1 MRGRP
6 WRLSFLAVSAVVV
19 AGMWAAPA
27 QATHNQ
33 DQHSPQAK
41 ALANIPRSSDFRW
54 NDPARGRAF
63 QSDLAFEG
71 HLAIAG
77 NYNGLRVIDIADPAR
92 PKVLRDVWC
101 PGPQNDVSIWGDV
114 IVASVDDVLTSPACG
129 SLRAVPQTDPNGWE
143 GLRLFSLKQV
153 LAAQPD
159 ADGFTRV
166 QPVGSVF
173 TKCGSHTHTGIPDG
187 DRVIVYVS
195 SYSLRSGPRC
205 GPENAATYGYDPYHR
220 QISVVEVPLANPAAA
235 RVIGEPKVQMPLFT
249 DLVPFGFN
257 PLGGCHDIQVF
268 PAKHLAAAACA
279 SVGQLWDIS
288 DPAHP
293 DTEHPLW
300 VVDEP
305 HVQFYHSAAFTWDAN
320 IVIFGD
326 EVVFESNC
334 SGPQGQVWFHRATN
348 GATLGSFQIPRVQPV
363 EQYCSAHMFNVLK
376 TDPDQY
382 RLVAAWYSGGVTVVD
397 FTQPSQAREV
407 AYYDFAPLEAADTEG
422 LWSAYGYNGFVYSN
436 GLFRGFDSLFI
447 PQARAGAKHL
457 STLNPQTQL

>member
-1 MRGRP
+1 MRSRP
-6 WRLSFLAVSAVVV
+6 WLTLVAASVLVV
-19 AGMWAAPA
+19 ASLATAAPA
-27 QATHNQ
+27 RAVAE

-41 ALANIPRSSDFRW
+41 ALAHIPRSSDFRW
-54 NDPARGRAF
+54 NDPTRGRNF

-77 NYNGLRVIDIADPAR
+77 NYNGLRVIDVSDPAH
-92 PKVLRDVWC
+92 PAVVRDVWC
-101 PGPQNDVSIWGDV
+101 PGPQNDVSIWGDL

-143 GLRLFSLKQV
+143 GLRIFRLSQI
-153 LAAQPD
+153 LAAAPD
-159 ADGFTRV
+159 PDGFTRV

-187 DRVIVYVS
+187 NRIIVYVA

-205 GPENAATYGYDPYHR
+205 GPENAATYGYDPFHR
-220 QISVVEVPLANPAAA
+220 QISVVEIPLANPAAA
-235 RVIGEPKVQMPLFT
+235 HVIGEPKVTMPLFT
-249 DLVPFGFN
+249 DLVPAGFN
-257 PLGGCHDIQVF
+257 PLGGCHDIQVY

-293 DTEHPLW
+293 DTLHPLW

-305 HVQFYHSAAFTWDAN
+305 DVQFYHSAAFTWDGN
-320 IVIFGD
+320 VVIFGD

-334 SGPQGQVWFHRATN
+334 SGPQGQIWFHSTAT
-348 GATLGSFQIPRVQPV
+348 GAKLGSFQIPRVQPE
-363 EQYCSAHMFNVLK
+363 EQYCSAHLFNVLK
-376 TDPDQY
+376 TDKGY

-397 FTQPSQAREV
+397 FTDPSAATEV
-407 AYYDFAPLEAADTEG
+407 AYYDFTPLEAADTEG
-422 LWSAYGYNGFVYSN
+422 LWSAYAYNGYVYSN
-436 GLFRGFDSLFI
+436 GLYRGFDSLFI
-447 PQARAGAKHL
+447 PQARAGGKHL
-457 STLNPQTQL
+457 TTLNPQTQI

>member
-1 MRGRP
+1 MQRVLRVPVSGVWAPQWLPLLAPTASPRPLSTRRPSCRGPPLLTRPWSTPIGRGSMRGRP
-6 WRLSFLAVSAVVV
+6 WRLSLLAVSAVVV

-33 DQHSPQAK
+33 DQHSPQAM

-54 NDPARGRAF
+54 NDPARGRNF

-77 NYNGLRVIDIADPAR
+77 NYNGLRVIDISDPAH

-129 SLRAVPQTDPNGWE
+129 SLSAVPQTDPNGWE

-153 LAAQPD
+153 LAARPD

-220 QISVVEVPLANPAAA
+220 QISVVEDPLANPAAA
-235 RVIGEPKVQMPLFT
+235 RVIGEPKVHMPLFT

-257 PLGGCHDIQVF
+257 PLGGCHDIQVY
-268 PAKHLAAAACA
+268 PNKHLAAAACA

-300 VVDEP
+300 GVDEP
-305 HVQFYHSAAFTWDAN
+305 
-320 IVIFGD
+320 
-326 EVVFESNC
+326 
-334 SGPQGQVWFHRATN
+334 
-348 GATLGSFQIPRVQPV
+348 
-363 EQYCSAHMFNVLK
+363 NVLK
-376 TDPDQY
+376 TDPDQS

-407 AYYDFAPLEAADTEG
+407 AYYDFAPLEAIDTEG
-422 LWSAYGYNGFVYSN
+422 LWSAYAYNGFVYSN

-447 PQARAGAKHL
+447 PQARAGAKKL

>member
-1 MRGRP
+1 
-6 WRLSFLAVSAVVV
+6 L
-19 AGMWAAPA
+19 
-27 QATHNQ
+27 
-33 DQHSPQAK
+33 
-41 ALANIPRSSDFRW
+41 
-54 NDPARGRAF
+54 
-63 QSDLAFEG
+63 
-71 HLAIAG
+71 
-77 NYNGLRVIDIADPAR
+77 
-92 PKVLRDVWC
+92 
-101 PGPQNDVSIWGDV
+101 GDV

-129 SLRAVPQTDPNGWE
+129 SLRADPQTDPNGWE
-143 GLRLFSLKQV
+143 GLRIFSLKQV

-166 QPVGSVF
+166 QPVGSVL

-249 DLVPFGFN
+249 DLVPSGFN
-257 PLGGCHDIQVF
+257 PLGGCHDIQVY
-268 PAKHLAAAACA
+268 PRKHLAAAACA

-305 HVQFYHSAAFTWDAN
+305 NVQFYHSAAFTWDAN

-334 SGPQGQVWFHRATN
+334 SGPQGQIWFHRATN
-348 GATLGSFQIPRVQPV
+348 GATLGSFQIPRVQPQ

-397 FTQPSQAREV
+397 FTDPAQAREV
-407 AYYDFAPLEAADTEG
+407 AYYDFAPLEAIASEG

-436 GLFRGFDSLFI
+436 GLFRGFDSLLI
-447 PQARAGAKHL
+447 PQARAGAKNL